1 MSVKKFKFVSPGVFL
16 SEVDNSELPADQTT
30 IGPLIVGRTPYGPAM
45 RPVTVESFSE
55 FVETFGNPV
64 PGQSGG
70 DVWREGNLQG
80 PTYASYA
87 AQAYLKANVGPVTMM
102 RLLGQENANYAGTTA
117 LGSKGA
123 AGWTTEGDAAGG
135 DGGAWGLILCNSGS
149 GSQDAFLAATWYIN
163 SGTIELTGTLA
174 GPGATVNSQGVYGLF
189 NNNGTATQPEYQV
202 VISNGST
209 VVHRTAFNFEPS
221 SDKFIRDVFNTNPQL
236 TNSDVVDQA
245 NLKQGEQ
252 YYWLGETSEYAVQ
265 RRAANNPHA
274 MIIALSNGTT
284 DRSMMRKSYEMAATG
299 WFIAQD
305 LTTNWAAYNPAS
317 QTKLFRI
324 VARDGGEWSQAN
336 FKISI
341 ENVKASTSL
350 SDPYGTFDVVV
361 RRAQDSDNVVQ
372 YVERFSNLTLNPAS
386 EKYIGLVIGDKYTE
400 FDTTQSRLR
409 EYGEYDNQSKYIR
422 VEVKDDVASG
432 LTDPAFLPFGVFG
445 PPAPTSVTL
454 TSGSLSMSTAAGLY
468 SIVMSGTVANISTIS
483 LAGGDAGLYKSGK
496 YTNHTCSI
504 YYPSLSTRLSASAG
518 GLSNP
523 KDAFFGAQS
532 AQNLNNAGNVKFD
545 KGWSGY
551 LRSFPAGLQ
560 NTLAPTWVFSLDD
573 VSTSSSATAYWKS
586 STAAT
591 GNRINGRSVT
601 AMSGGYSA
609 VLDAG
614 YDSFTSPMFGGFD
627 GLNVMEIEP
636 FRNSGMGA
644 SANEFN
650 NYAYNSIQQAL
661 QSVSDPEVVEYN
673 LLAAPGLTNTK
684 LTQQMIDICEDRADA
699 LAVIDLEKVYTPFTE
714 NTKSFKNRISTPDEA
729 ISSLRLRQVDSS
741 YACTYFP
748 WVQIKDTISSRT
760 LWAPPSVIA
769 LGTMAGSEAKSELWF
784 APAGFNRG
792 GLTEGDAGVPVSG
805 LTYKLTSKDRDN
817 LYDANIN
824 PIASFPSEGIVVFGQ
839 KTMQTQRSAL
849 DRINVRRLMIYVKK
863 QISRIASGLLF
874 DQNVKTTW
882 ARFTGQVNPF
892 LAGIKSGLGLSEYKV
907 VLDETTTTP
916 DLVDQNIMYAK
927 IFLKPARSIEFIAV
941 DFVIT
946 RSGASFED

>member
-16 SEVDNSELPADQTT
+16 SEVDNSELPAAQAA

-45 RPVTVESFSE
+45 RPVTVQSFSE

-80 PTYASYA
+80 PTYAAYA
-87 AQAYLKANVGPVTMM
+87 AQAYLQANVGPVTMV
-102 RLLGQENANYAGTTA
+102 RLLGQENASYTGGTSLADT
-117 LGSKGA
+117 GP
-123 AGWTTEGDAAGG
+123 AGWTTEGDAASG
-135 DGGAWGLILCNSGS
+135 DGGAWGLVLVNSGS
-149 GSQDAFLAATWYIN
+149 GARDGFLAATWYIN

-174 GPGATVNSQGVYGLF
+174 GPGATVNAQGTYGLF
-189 NNNGTATQPEYQV
+189 NNDGTATQPEYQA
-202 VISNGST
+202 VIKKGST
-209 VVHRTAFNFEPS
+209 VVHRTAFNFSPS

-236 TNSDVVDQA
+236 TNAAVVDQSS
-245 NLKQGEQ
+245 LKQGEQ
-252 YYWLGETSEYAVQ
+252 YYWLGETSEYAVE
-265 RRAANNPHA
+265 RRAASNPHA
-274 MIIALSNGTT
+274 MIVALSNGTT
-284 DRSMMRKSYEMAATG
+284 DRSMMRKSYELASTG

-305 LTTNWAAYNPAS
+305 LTTNFATYNPAE
-317 QTKLFRI
+317 QAKLFRI
-324 VARDGGEWSQAN
+324 VSRDGGEWSQSN
-336 FKISI
+336 FKVSI
-341 ENVKASTSL
+341 ENVRASVSL
-350 SDPYGTFDVVV
+350 SDPYGTFDVVL
-361 RRAQDSDNVVQ
+361 RRAQDSDNVIQ

-386 EKYIGLVIGDKYTE
+386 EKYIGLVIGDKYME

-422 VEVKDDVASG
+422 VEVRDDVASG

-445 PPAPTSVTL
+445 PTAPTSVTM
-454 TSGSLSMSTAAGLY
+454 TSGSLVQTTAASYTSIIMSGTAAGIA
-468 SIVMSGTVANISTIS
+468 SIS
-483 LAGGDAGLYKSGK
+483 LAPAGSLYKSGK
-496 YTNHTCSI
+496 YTDHTCSV
-504 YYPSLSTRLSASAG
+504 YYPQVETRLSASG
-518 GLSNP
+518 GALANP

-532 AQNLNNAGNVKFD
+532 AQNLNTAGNVKFD
-545 KGWSGY
+545 AGWSGY

-560 NTLAPTWVFSLDD
+560 TTLAPTWVFSLDD

-586 STAAT
+586 SAAAT
-591 GNRINGRSVT
+591 GNRVNGRSVT

-609 VLDAG
+609 VLAAG
-614 YDSFTSPMFGGFD
+614 YDSFTSPMYGGFD
-627 GLNVMEIEP
+627 GLKITEIEP
-636 FRNSGMGA
+636 FRNSAMGTSDTA
-644 SANEFN
+644 FT

-673 LLAAPGLTNTK
+673 LLTVPGLTNTK
-684 LTQQMIDICEDRADA
+684 LTQQVIDVCEDRADA
-699 LAVIDLEKVYTPFTE
+699 LAVIDLEDVYSPFTE
-714 NTKSFKNRISTPDEA
+714 NTKSFKNRIGTPAQA
-729 ISSLRLRQVDSS
+729 ISALRLRQIDSS

-792 GLTEGDAGVPVSG
+792 GLTEGDAGLPVTG
-805 LTYKLTSKDRDN
+805 LTYKLTSKDRDS
-817 LYDANIN
+817 LYDASIN

-839 KTMQTQRSAL
+839 KTMQVQRSAL
-849 DRINVRRLMIYVKK
+849 DRINVRRLMIFVKK
-863 QISRIASGLLF
+863 QVSRIAAGLLF